1 MLAGCGCESNK
12 ISNQESGVKAGRGTQ
27 MQMAIL
33 VSHSFFFFYGG
44 AFSVHIPSGL
54 LDSILSHNCMFYD
67 VDVHVEK
74 TLTPCALDN
83 ESILMLLR
91 LWQCWDSF
99 FLPLSL
105 FIAYFICHST
115 EHW

>member
-1 MLAGCGCESNK
+1 MK
-12 ISNQESGVKAGRGTQ
+12 TGRGTQ

-33 VSHSFFFFYGG
+33 VSHSFFYGG

-54 LDSILSHNCMFYD
+54 LASILSHNCMFYD

>member
-33 VSHSFFFFYGG
+33 VSHSFFYGG

-54 LDSILSHNCMFYD
+54 L
-67 VDVHVEK
+67 
-74 TLTPCALDN
+74 A
-83 ESILMLLR
+83 
-91 LWQCWDSF
+91 
-99 FLPLSL
+99 
-105 FIAYFICHST
+105 
-115 EHW
+115 